1 MKLVFGL
8 SIGFKNG
15 MSWPHC
21 TKTHVLV
28 WVLGNGRF
36 PDQGPIGGAHGAGS
50 PTQQYDFLLS
60 KPWIFQFISCS
71 WSKVIPF
78 LLHILHPYMHRQDF
92 FIYGNLYLSLHYV
105 PLFALLTH
113 SLWLWR
119 INCPFYLPIY
129 LINTHIVLPKTLIFL
144 NLVTCPFWDASTSPE
159 LIVTT

>member
-28 WVLGNGRF
+28 WVLGNGPF

-113 SLWLWR
+113 SLCLWR
-119 INCPFYLPIY
+119 INFWGIV
-129 LINTHIVLPKTLIFL
+129 INT
-144 NLVTCPFWDASTSPE
+144 
-159 LIVTT
+159 TTFHLGQYSFHLLLLKRSMDWLMEN